1 MSMTDWRNI
10 KDWGERE
17 LLHASYDL
25 YTNQDQ
31 NADGALH
38 YIDDSTDSSIRVA
51 KNYDLKMSSVRPLAG
66 TIEGDVLQFGCKKTF
81 INHPGIKLAP
91 FLVVCFSGWHRSA
104 SLAE

>member
-1 MSMTDWRNI
+1 MSVTDWRNI

-31 NADGALH
+31 SADRALH
-38 YIDDSTDSSIRVA
+38 YIDDLTDSSIRVA
-51 KNYDLKMSSVRPLAG
+51 KNYDLGMSSVRPLAG
-66 TIEGDVLQFGCKKTF
+66 TIAGGVLQFGCNETF
-81 INHPGIKLAP
+81 INHSGIKLAP
-91 FLVVCFSGWHRSA
+91 FLVVCFSAWHRSA